1 MLVLKQE
8 TGYRVRE
15 FHGGT
20 EDIASLATDP
30 DAVGAMDCSVFLD
43 IGTGKLYEKN
53 GGEWLE
59 FGTGEAVVFETDSSE
74 DDDSENGTETA
85 EEETG
90 NETEGEEYD
99 ARGE

>member
-20 EDIASLATDP
+20 EDIAYLATDP
-30 DAVGAMDCSVFLD
+30 AAVNAMDCSVFLD
-43 IGTGKLYEKN
+43 IETGKLYEKN

-59 FGTGEAVVFETDSSE
+59 FGTGEAVVFETNSGENDTE
-74 DDDSENGTETA
+74 PASENT
-85 EEETG
+85 EEE
-90 NETEGEEYD
+90 NNAEGGEND
-99 ARGE
+99 AQSE

>member
-43 IGTGKLYEKN
+43 IETGRLYEKN
-53 GGEWLE
+53 GGEQLE
-59 FGTGEAVVFETDSSE
+59 FGTGDAVVFETDSGG
-74 DDDSENGTETA
+74 DDSTDAA

-90 NETEGEEYD
+90 NETEG
-99 ARGE
+99 GENAAQGE

>member
-20 EDIASLATDP
+20 ADIPSLATDP

-43 IGTGKLYEKN
+43 IETGKLYEKN

-59 FGTGEAVVFETDSSE
+59 FGTGEAAVSETDSGG
-74 DDDSENGTETA
+74 DDSTDAA

-90 NETEGEEYD
+90 NETEG
-99 ARGE
+99 GESGAQDE

>member
-20 EDIASLATDP
+20 EDIPSLGTDP
-30 DAVGAMDCSVFLD
+30 AAVGAMDCSLFLD
-43 IGTGKLYEKN
+43 IETGKLYEKN

-59 FGTGEAVVFETDSSE
+59 FGTGEAVVFETNSGGNDTE
-74 DDDSENGTETA
+74 PASENT
-85 EEETG
+85 EEE
-90 NETEGEEYD
+90 NNAEGGEND
-99 ARGE
+99 AQSE

>member
-43 IGTGKLYEKN
+43 IETGKLYEKN

-59 FGTGEAVVFETDSSE
+59 FGTGEAVVFETNSGGNDTE
-74 DDDSENGTETA
+74 PASENT
-85 EEETG
+85 EEE
-90 NETEGEEYD
+90 NNAEGGEND
-99 ARGE
+99 AQSE

>member
-8 TGYRVRE
+8 TGYRVRK

-30 DAVGAMDCSVFLD
+30 AAVGAMDCSVFLD
-43 IGTGKLYEKN
+43 IETGKLYEKN

-59 FGTGEAVVFETDSSE
+59 FGTGDAVVFETDSGG
-74 DDDSENGTETA
+74 DDSTDAA

-90 NETEGEEYD
+90 NETEG
-99 ARGE
+99 GENAAQGE

>member
-20 EDIASLATDP
+20 ADIPSLATDP
-30 DAVGAMDCSVFLD
+30 AAVSAMDCSVFLD
-43 IGTGKLYEKN
+43 IETGKLYEKN

-59 FGTGEAVVFETDSSE
+59 FGTGESAVSETDSGGN
-74 DDDSENGTETA
+74 DSTDAA

-90 NETEGEEYD
+90 NETEG
-99 ARGE
+99 GENAAQGE

>member
-20 EDIASLATDP
+20 ADIPSLATDP
-30 DAVGAMDCSVFLD
+30 AAVGAMDCSLFLD
-43 IGTGKLYEKN
+43 IETGKLYEKN

-59 FGTGEAVVFETDSSE
+59 FGTGDAVVFETDSGG
-74 DDDSENGTETA
+74 DDSTDAA
-85 EEETG
+85 EEETE
-90 NETEGEEYD
+90 NEAEG
-99 ARGE
+99 GENAAQGE

>member
-20 EDIASLATDP
+20 ADIPSLATDP
-30 DAVGAMDCSVFLD
+30 AAVSAMDCSVFLD
-43 IGTGKLYEKN
+43 IETGKLYEKN

-59 FGTGEAVVFETDSSE
+59 FGTGDAVVFETDSGG
-74 DDDSENGTETA
+74 DDSTDAA

-90 NETEGEEYD
+90 NETEG
-99 ARGE
+99 GENAAQGE

>member
-20 EDIASLATDP
+20 ADIPSLATDP

-43 IGTGKLYEKN
+43 IETGRLYEKN

-59 FGTGEAVVFETDSSE
+59 FGTGDAVVFETDSGG
-74 DDDSENGTETA
+74 DDSTDAA
-85 EEETG
+85 EEENG
-90 NETEGEEYD
+90 NETEG
-99 ARGE
+99 GENAAQGE

>member
-20 EDIASLATDP
+20 ADIPSLATDP
-30 DAVGAMDCSVFLD
+30 AAVGAMDCSLFLD
-43 IGTGKLYEKN
+43 IETGNIYEKN

-59 FGTGEAVVFETDSSE
+59 FGTGEAVEFETDSGNSDSAE
-74 DDDSENGTETA
+74 NEAEESENEA
-85 EEETG
+85 EG
-90 NETEGEEYD
+90 GESG
-99 ARGE
+99 ARDE

>member
-30 DAVGAMDCSVFLD
+30 DAVGAMDCSLFLD
-43 IGTGKLYEKN
+43 IETGKLYEKN

-59 FGTGEAVVFETDSSE
+59 FGTGDAVVFETDSGG
-74 DDDSENGTETA
+74 DDSTDAA

-90 NETEGEEYD
+90 NETEG
-99 ARGE
+99 GENAAQGE

>member
-20 EDIASLATDP
+20 EDIASLSTDP
-30 DAVGAMDCSVFLD
+30 AAVGAMDCSVLLD
-43 IGTGKLYEKN
+43 IETGRLYEKN

-59 FGTGEAVVFETDSSE
+59 FGTGDAVVFETDSGG
-74 DDDSENGTETA
+74 DDSTDAA

-90 NETEGEEYD
+90 NETEG
-99 ARGE
+99 GENAAQGE

>member
-20 EDIASLATDP
+20 ADIPSLATDP
-30 DAVGAMDCSVFLD
+30 AAVGAMDCSLFLD
-43 IGTGKLYEKN
+43 IETGKLYEKN

-59 FGTGEAVVFETDSSE
+59 FGTGEAVEFETDSGNSDSAE
-74 DDDSENGTETA
+74 NEAEESENEA
-85 EEETG
+85 EG
-90 NETEGEEYD
+90 GESG
-99 ARGE
+99 ARDE

>member
-30 DAVGAMDCSVFLD
+30 AAVSAMDCSVFLD
-43 IGTGKLYEKN
+43 IETGKLYEKN

-59 FGTGEAVVFETDSSE
+59 FGTGEAVVFETNSGENDTE
-74 DDDSENGTETA
+74 PASENT
-85 EEETG
+85 EEE
-90 NETEGEEYD
+90 NNAEGGEND
-99 ARGE
+99 AQSE

>member
-20 EDIASLATDP
+20 ADIPSLATDP
-30 DAVGAMDCSVFLD
+30 AAVNAMDCSVFLD
-43 IGTGKLYEKN
+43 IETGKLYEKN

-59 FGTGEAVVFETDSSE
+59 FGTGDAVVFETDSGG
-74 DDDSENGTETA
+74 DDSTDAA

-90 NETEGEEYD
+90 NETEG
-99 ARGE
+99 GENAAQGE

>member
-43 IGTGKLYEKN
+43 IETGKLYEKN

-59 FGTGEAVVFETDSSE
+59 FGTGESAVSETDSGG
-74 DDDSENGTETA
+74 DDSTDAA

-90 NETEGEEYD
+90 NETEG
-99 ARGE
+99 GENAAQGE

>member
-20 EDIASLATDP
+20 EDIASLAIDP
-30 DAVGAMDCSVFLD
+30 AAVNAMDCSVFLD
-43 IGTGKLYEKN
+43 IETGKLYEKN

-59 FGTGEAVVFETDSSE
+59 FGTGEAVVFETNSGENDTE
-74 DDDSENGTETA
+74 PASENT
-85 EEETG
+85 EEE
-90 NETEGEEYD
+90 NNAECGENNAQSE
-99 ARGE
+99 